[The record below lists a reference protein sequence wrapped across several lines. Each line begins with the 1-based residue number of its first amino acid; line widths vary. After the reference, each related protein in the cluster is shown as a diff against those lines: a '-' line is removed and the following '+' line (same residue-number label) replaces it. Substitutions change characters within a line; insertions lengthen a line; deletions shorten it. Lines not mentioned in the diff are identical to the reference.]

1 MFLWYHYDS
10 DWGCLDR
17 WISCVYNKLQL
28 TTALSFSKGGFK
40 SRLLICRKNVHN
52 SAKHFNPT
60 KLLNSPLHRRN
71 MRHKIILLTG
81 FSFLKSCFWY
91 PSLGFCIHWDRFFGT
106 TGTAFVGP
114 IGPFSGH
121 CRILL
126 ATEPALWLLQ
136 HFGRFNFSFLFGC
149 CNISLA
155 TDSASLATAIF
166 QAIHLFI
173 FIFLSHFPQLI
184 FNCRFMTSLLIFLN
198 PYD

>member
-1 MFLWYHYDS
+1 MFPWYHYDS

-81 FSFLKSCFWY
+81 FSFLKSCFLISISGFLY
-91 PSLGFCIHWDRFFGT
+91 PLGPLLWDHWDCFCGTDWSLFRPLQDPFGHWTSSLAAATFWPLQFF
-106 TGTAFVGP
+106 F
-114 IGPFSGH
+114 PF
-121 CRILL
+121 
-126 ATEPALWLLQ
+126 WLLQ
-136 HFGRFNFSFLFGC
+136 HFFGHWFSFFGH
-149 CNISLA
+149 CNISGH
-155 TDSASLATAIF
+155 SSLYFFFVSFSTVD
-166 QAIHLFI
+166 L
-173 FIFLSHFPQLI
+173 
-184 FNCRFMTSLLIFLN
+184 
-198 PYD
+198 

>member
-1 MFLWYHYDS
+1 MFLWYHSDS
-10 DWGCLDR
+10 DWGCLGR
-17 WISCVYNKLQL
+17 WISCVYNRLQL

-40 SRLLICRKNVHN
+40 SRLLICRKKVHY

-60 KLLNSPLHRRN
+60 KLLNSPLHFRN

-126 ATEPALWLLQ
+126 AT
-136 HFGRFNFSFLFGC
+136 
-149 CNISLA
+149 
-155 TDSASLATAIF
+155 AIF

-173 FIFLSHFPQLI
+173 FFICLI
-184 FNCRFMTSLLIFLN
+184 FHSWSLTVDLWPVSWYSSTLMIRV
-198 PYD
+198 